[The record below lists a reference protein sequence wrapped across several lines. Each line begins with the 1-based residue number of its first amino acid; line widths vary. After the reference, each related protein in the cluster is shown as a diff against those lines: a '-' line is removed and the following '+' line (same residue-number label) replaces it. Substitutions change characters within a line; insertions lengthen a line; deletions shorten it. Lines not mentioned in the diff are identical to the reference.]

1 MFTQPYMRG
10 IVALLGVAA
19 IIGLLAYTY
28 YAVTQAR
35 YAYSG
40 PTMISVSGEG
50 EAIAMPD
57 IATFSFGVHAE
68 GADAGA
74 AQNQSAESVNAIV
87 SWLGEQG
94 VEERDIKTLYYNLNP
109 RYEYTES
116 ICNTRGYCPP
126 GERILR
132 GYEVNQTI
140 QVKVRDTAKAGDLI
154 SGAGSRGATDISGL
168 EFTIDDETNLKA
180 EAREKAIQ
188 DAQEK
193 ADQLAEDL
201 DVRIVR
207 MTGFYEDNGV
217 YPMYYGKGGDMAV
230 AESAMDGAAA
240 PRVPSGENTITSRVT
255 ITYQVR

>member
-1 MFTQPYMRG
+1 MFSQPYMRA
-10 IVALLGVAA
+10 IVALLGIAA
-19 IIGLLAYTY
+19 IIGLFAYTFN
-28 YAVTQAR
+28 TLKQAH
-35 YAYSG
+35 YAYTG

-68 GADAGA
+68 GDDAGA
-74 AQNQSAESVNAIV
+74 AQNKSAESINAIMG
-87 SWLGEQG
+87 WLTEQG
-94 VEERDIKTLYYNLNP
+94 VEERDVKTLYYNLNP

-140 QVKVRDTAKAGDLI
+140 QVKVRDTAKAGNLI
-154 SGAGSRGATDISGL
+154 SGVGTRGATDISGL
-168 EFTIDDETNLKA
+168 EFTIDNETNLMN
-180 EAREKAIQ
+180 EAREKAIA
-188 DAQEK
+188 DAREK
-193 ADQLAEDL
+193 ADKLAGDL
-201 DVRIVR
+201 GVRIVR
-207 MTGFYEDNGV
+207 MTGFYEDNGG

-230 AESAMDGAAA
+230 AEGSMG
-240 PRVPSGENTITSRVT
+240 VVNSPSIPGGENTITSRVT